1 MANSFDDKSTQRIA
15 RTVRLVEK
23 SPLNSP
29 TYRRRSR
36 SRSVSPEVAAG
47 NFFPVIVRTVSTT
60 TITANKLSDP
70 TGPTFLVTPLS
81 YQNVNIEI
89 GAVISATDYTAI
101 TL

>member
-47 NFFPVIVRTVSTT
+47 GEPDFKSDLFSFCGICKKLKNVS
-60 TITANKLSDP
+60 IL
-70 TGPTFLVTPLS
+70 
-81 YQNVNIEI
+81 
-89 GAVISATDYTAI
+89 AI
-101 TL
+101 NPAQLFKIYKHQDRRNS